1 MAEYIAGVKG
11 VNLSQIRCPA
21 PMVQITVEGWSDTA
35 KGHHMTPRTWE
46 YLTIAEAVSIAKAI
60 LNRYEPTALADH
72 TNALSVIED
81 MVEVVE

>member
-1 MAEYIAGVKG
+1 
-11 VNLSQIRCPA
+11 
-21 PMVQITVEGWSDTA
+21 
-35 KGHHMTPRTWE
+35 
-46 YLTIAEAVSIAKAI
+46 VSIAKAV